1 MLIHPKYI
9 AGAVAFMT
17 LAVSGLTW
25 AQPHDGF
32 EGARW
37 GMSMQQV
44 QSAFSGRLVSFTP
57 PGDDASSPK
66 FGFPHYDVDGC
77 NFEVDFKFE
86 NEHLVRVDLVLI
98 SDSMD
103 AAECPTKIAEN
114 LTTKYGAPVI
124 DEPSREMYSPRIPPI
139 DWAGRTE
146 GRGNAGQTANS
157 FFHPSDPSGF
167 SCLIPP
173 KSLI

>member
-1 MLIHPKYI
+1 MLICPKYL
-9 AGAVAFMT
+9 AGAVAIMT
-17 LAVSGLTW
+17 VAISGPTK
-25 AQPHDGF
+25 AQRLDGF
-32 EGARW
+32 ESARW

-44 QSAFSGRLVSFTP
+44 QSAFGGRLVPFTP

-86 NEHLVRVDLVLI
+86 NERLVRVDLVLI

-114 LTTKYGAPVI
+114 LTAKHGLQLLTNHQGKCIHIIKSEYGLV
-124 DEPSREMYSPRIPPI
+124 ERRRFRSSP
-139 DWAGRTE
+139 
-146 GRGNAGQTANS
+146 
-157 FFHPSDPSGF
+157 F
-167 SCLIPP
+167 SLWLLIGPY
-173 KSLI
+173 